1 MIEGANAVV
10 VGRLERERAVATAD
24 RREVNFVMV
33 VVRVTMQEFR
43 MCLDTCQVIFNSS
56 FFI

>member
-33 VVRVTMQEFR
+33 
-43 MCLDTCQVIFNSS
+43 L
-56 FFI
+56 